1 MDPVTPAAPPVR
13 YSLALDPAAW
23 HRIRLDDHAEADVK
37 VLLDQAFAG
46 VPESEA
52 AAARQQLAERFTTQI
67 AAARARNGLDLY
79 LPADPVHRRAG
90 AVAILAA
97 QVVIPTSVPLDPAEL
112 VAKVAAGNPAART
125 GVIAGSAAVRIDNA
139 GALDADGGE
148 PPARRVEYIVAVPN
162 DPDGRWLSVA
172 LTTLADAGA
181 DPLVAEFD
189 EVVGTV
195 RW

>member
-1 MDPVTPAAPPVR
+1 MDPVTPAAPPIR

-23 HRIRLDDHAEADVK
+23 HRIRLDGHAEADVR

-52 AAARQQLAERFTTQI
+52 AAAREQLAERFAAQI

-79 LPADPVHRRAG
+79 LPADPAHRHAG
-90 AVAILAA
+90 AVAVLAA
-97 QVVIPTSVPLDPAEL
+97 QVVIPTSVPLDPAVL
-112 VAKVAAGNPAART
+112 VAKVADGNPAART

-148 PPARRVEYIVAVPN
+148 PAARRVEYIVAVPN
-162 DPDGRWLSVA
+162 DPEGRWLSVA
-172 LTTLADAGA
+172 LTALPDAGT
-181 DPLVAEFD
+181 DVLVAEFD
-189 EVVGTV
+189 QVIATV
-195 RW
+195 QW